1 LDFRK
6 YILYSYEVITNL
18 SVSVRAVERALDVL
32 LCFTRQTP
40 ELSMTQIAEQV
51 GIHKSTV
58 HRLLATLEN
67 KRFVHRN
74 PDTGMYRLGI
84 RLLQM
89 AYLTLEKNDLRRVAA
104 PILQNLGEQY
114 QENIHLAVLD
124 DTDVVF
130 LHIIESPQRVK
141 LAAAIG
147 QRLPAFATAS
157 GKAILAFLPEK
168 MVRRIL
174 ERGMPRLTPHTLISP
189 SKFLEDVDSLK
200 EQGFAI
206 SEQEY
211 EEEINAIAAPIFDL
225 DGQPIASVAVAGPA
239 YRLTRERMIEISPNV
254 VSTARQITREIA
266 MAAVP
271 LVNSTVDKLVTA
283 GKSK

>member
-1 LDFRK
+1 M
-6 YILYSYEVITNL
+6 SE
-18 SVSVRAVERALDVL
+18 SVRAVDRALDVL

-67 KRFVHRN
+67 KRFVQRN
-74 PDTGMYRLGI
+74 HDTGMYQLGI

-89 AYLTLEKNDLRRVAA
+89 AYLTLEQNDMRRVAA
-104 PILQNLGEQY
+104 PFLQSLGEQY

-130 LHIIESPQRVK
+130 MYIIESPQRVK

-157 GKAILAFLPEK
+157 GKAILAFMPEK

-174 ERGMPRLTPHTLISP
+174 DRGMPQLTPHTLVSP
-189 SKFLEDVDSLK
+189 SRFLGDIDSIK

-225 DGQPIASVAVAGPA
+225 VKQPIASVAVAGPA
-239 YRLTRERMIEISPNV
+239 YRLTRERMIKIGPRLV
-254 VSTARQITREIA
+254 ATARQITQEIA

-271 LVNSTVDKLVTA
+271 IINSAVDKPVSMGN
-283 GKSK
+283 GK